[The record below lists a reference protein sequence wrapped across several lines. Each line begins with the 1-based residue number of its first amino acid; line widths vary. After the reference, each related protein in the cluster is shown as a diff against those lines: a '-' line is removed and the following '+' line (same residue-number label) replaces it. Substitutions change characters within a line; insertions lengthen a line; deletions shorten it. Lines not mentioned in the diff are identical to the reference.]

1 LSLPYGQVYLLISV
15 DNRIQ
20 QRYTSIA
27 SIIDEVASIKRNDL
41 TEHAMKI
48 ALLEDNPTNSE
59 FIQTV
64 LQMEGHQTFPYAD
77 GDSLFQALQTT
88 GDFFPYDVAIIDLWL
103 PGAYSG
109 QDVMRHIQQGYSWE
123 HLPFI
128 VLSALSLN
136 ILTLVQADFP
146 ETPIIRKPFKSRE
159 LLAAIHMV
167 VARP

>member
-1 LSLPYGQVYLLISV
+1 
-15 DNRIQ
+15 
-20 QRYTSIA
+20 
-27 SIIDEVASIKRNDL
+27 
-41 TEHAMKI
+41 MKI
-48 ALLEDNPTNSE
+48 ALLEDNPGNSE

-64 LQMEGHQTFPYAD
+64 LKMEGHQIYPYTD

-103 PGAYSG
+103 PGSYSG
-109 QDVMRHIQQGYSWE
+109 QDVMHHIQQGYSSK

-136 ILTLVQADFP
+136 ILNLVQADFP

-159 LLAAIHMV
+159 LLAAIQLV